1 MKIIIAGVSGS
12 GKSTVGRLLA
22 ERLGCEFAD
31 ADDFHPPENIA
42 KMKAGIPLD
51 DADRAGWLEALG
63 RHLENR
69 GDIVLACSALK
80 KIYRDRLRE
89 LAGPLEVFVLHVE
102 RSDLEARVTGRE
114 HFMPASLLD
123 SQLATLELGDDVR
136 ILENHGS
143 ALETAALAASAISEQ
158 ALRHAFRATDPAV
171 PGGKSSQLHDRV
183 G

>member
-63 RHLENR
+63 KHLAAR
-69 GDIVLACSALK
+69 DPIVLACSALK

-89 LAGPLEVFVLHVE
+89 LAGPLEFVVLTLDRE
-102 RSDLEARVTGRE
+102 LLSQRMASRE
-114 HFMPASLLD
+114 HFMPATLLD
-123 SQLATLELGDDVR
+123 SQLATLELGGDVVV
-136 ILENHGS
+136 IENKGP
-143 ALETAALAASAISEQ
+143 AAVVVGIVAAD
-158 ALRHAFRATDPAV
+158 L
-171 PGGKSSQLHDRV
+171 
-183 G
+183 

>member
-1 MKIIIAGVSGS
+1 MKIVIAGVSGS

-22 ERLGCEFAD
+22 ESLGCEFAD

-51 DADRAGWLEALG
+51 DTDRAEWLDALG
-63 RHLENR
+63 QHLADR

-89 LAGPLEVFVLHVE
+89 LAGPLEFFVLHVE
-102 RSDLEARVTGRE
+102 REILTERLGSRD
-114 HFMPASLLD
+114 HFMPPSLLD

-136 ILENHGS
+136 VIENHGS
-143 ALETAALAASAISEQ
+143 VSEAVAHAAAAV
-158 ALRHAFRATDPAV
+158 R
-171 PGGKSSQLHDRV
+171 
-183 G
+183 

>member
-1 MKIIIAGVSGS
+1 MKIVIAGVSGS
-12 GKSTVGRLLA
+12 GKSTVGKLLA

-63 RHLENR
+63 HHLAAR
-69 GDIVLACSALK
+69 DRIVLACSALK

-89 LAGPLEVFVLHVE
+89 LAGPLRFFVLTLD
-102 RSDLEARVTGRE
+102 RDLLLQRMKSRD

-123 SQLATLELGDDVR
+123 SQIATLELGDDVR
-136 ILENHGS
+136 VIENQ
-143 ALETAALAASAISEQ
+143 ASAEEV
-158 ALRHAFRATDPAV
+158 ADLLAE
-171 PGGKSSQLHDRV
+171 GL
-183 G
+183 